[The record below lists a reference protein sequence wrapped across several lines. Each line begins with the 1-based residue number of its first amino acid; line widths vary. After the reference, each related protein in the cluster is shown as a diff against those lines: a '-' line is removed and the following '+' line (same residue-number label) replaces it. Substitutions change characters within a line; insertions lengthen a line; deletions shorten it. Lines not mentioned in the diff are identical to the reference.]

1 MTLHLPKQ
9 AKWLITVVILT
20 AVYFLTARYS
30 LLLAFETT
38 NASPV
43 WPPSGIAFAAV
54 FLLGYR
60 IWPGI
65 ALGALIANVVV
76 FMGNQV
82 ADPSTIALVSTTI
95 AAGNTLEAL
104 VGVFFLRRLVD
115 DRSPFDQPHDVFKF
129 VLVALLTCVI
139 GAAMGSASLLLG
151 KIAPPSALG
160 TISLTWW
167 LGDAAGILIV
177 APVLIAWARQPSLR
191 WRPRIALEV
200 GAFAAILFGLGALV
214 FGASRPPHEADRLL
228 AYPFIPC
235 LAWAAFR
242 YGPRGVATAS
252 LVVTAMAVWGTTH
265 GLGPFAKGSLNDSL
279 IALEAFVG
287 LCAVTGLALAAD
299 LIERQRFQRLSAFGR
314 DIAAPWFV
322 LIACLGVTVLSWHLI
337 ASNTERRAADRFN
350 YLADIIKSRV
360 GERMLTYEQILRGG
374 AGLFAASTSVERREW
389 HEYVEQLKIEKNYPG
404 LQGISFA
411 QRINA
416 ADKDAHIRQVRAEGF
431 PDYDILPVGERDEY
445 SAIVYMEPFNDRNQ
459 RAFGYDMLTEPVRRA
474 AMTHA
479 RDSGETTISH
489 KVTLRQE
496 TDRDVQ
502 AGFLMYVP
510 IYRNGASIGTAEERR
525 AALVGYVAS
534 AFRMNNLMQGIL
546 GKEFVNVALQIFDS
560 AKTVNDSLMYSSET
574 APRDAAKT
582 GHTSFSAESALN
594 IGNQLWTLRFTS
606 LPAFQQTIDRQKAQ
620 FVLIAGICFSLLF
633 FTLVRSLSVTRERAL
648 ALANDMTAAMRE
660 SETKFE
666 SLAQSAT
673 EAIVIADTEGN
684 VVFWNEGAQN
694 IFGYNEAEIVGQPLE
709 RLMPD
714 RYRGSHRRG
723 LERMRSTGEAH
734 VIGQTVKLAGLTK
747 SDQEFPLELSLASW
761 ETKAGRFYSGI
772 IRDITEQTQAEDA
785 LRRSEERFRLM
796 VDSVVDYAI
805 FMLDPEGKVAT
816 WNIGAERMLGYS
828 AEEII
833 GQDCSRFHTPEDI
846 ERNHPQRVLQITSAE
861 GWWEDEGWRV
871 RKDGTTFWMNV
882 VITALHDESGAL
894 RGFSQLARDLSE
906 RRRQQLELRTRQAE
920 LEAVND
926 ASPLGI
932 FRTDAQGR
940 CLYVNR
946 TYEKISGLTLTDAMG
961 NGWGD
966 AMHPD
971 DRERVISE
979 WRSAMEHQATYDSVH
994 RFLHGDG
1001 QVVWVSVKATP
1012 ILVEDTVTGYVG
1024 TADDITA
1031 RRESEEAR
1039 RMLAAI
1045 LEATSDFVAT
1055 TDSTGQV
1062 RYINPAGRRLSG
1074 IALDADV
1081 TKKTIG
1087 DFYPGWVVKTIV
1099 EQAAPAAMKNG
1110 VWVGDTAVWDK
1121 DHREVPIQHMV
1132 IAQKTAEGH
1141 VEFFASIMRDASAA
1155 KEAERRLRTLAEF
1168 DTLTGLANRHQ
1179 FNEKLAKAIA
1189 KSEQY
1194 ASTMAIM
1201 FLDIDNFKSI
1211 NDTYGHQA
1219 GDEVLKEFARRL
1231 KEVVRASD
1239 TVARLAGDE
1248 FVIILEGLNS
1258 PDNAQQIAA
1267 NIVQSMFPAFNV
1279 MNVALKVST
1288 SVGVAVR
1295 RSEEIDAECLMRRAD
1310 EALYVAKTDGRNTFK
1325 VVA

>member
-1 MTLHLPKQ
+1 MTPHLPKP
-9 AKWLITVVILT
+9 AKWLFTVVALAAI
-20 AVYFLTARYS
+20 YFVAARYS

-60 IWPGI
+60 VWPGI

-82 ADPSTIALVSTTI
+82 ADPSTIAFTSTTI

-104 VGVFFLRRLVD
+104 VGAFFLRRLVG
-115 DRSPFDQPHDVFKF
+115 DRSPFDQPRDVFKF
-129 VLVALLTCVI
+129 VLIALLTCVI
-139 GAAMGSASLLLG
+139 GAAIGAATLLLG
-151 KIAPPSALG
+151 KIAPPSSLG

-177 APVLIAWARQPSLR
+177 APVLIAWVKQPSLR
-191 WRPRIALEV
+191 WRPRMALEI
-200 GAFAAILFGLGALV
+200 GSFAAFLVALGVLV
-214 FGASRPPHEADRLL
+214 FGERDLLHGAGRLL

-252 LVVTAMAVWGTTH
+252 LVVTGMAIWGTIH

-279 IALEAFVG
+279 IALDAFVG
-287 LCAVTGLALAAD
+287 LCTVTGLALAAD

-314 DIAAPWFV
+314 DIAAPWLV
-322 LIACLGVTVLSWHLI
+322 LLASLAVTVVSWHLI
-337 ASNTERRAADRFN
+337 ASNSERRASDRFD
-350 YLADIIKSRV
+350 YLADIIKTRI
-360 GERMLTYEQILRGG
+360 GERLLAYEQILRSA
-374 AGLFAASTSVERREW
+374 AGLFAASIIVDRREW
-389 HEYVEQLKIEKNYPG
+389 QVYVEQLKIEKNYPG
-404 LQGISFA
+404 LQGIAFV
-411 QRINA
+411 QRIHA
-416 ADKDAHIRQVRAEGF
+416 ADKDAHIRKVHMEGF
-431 PDYDILPVGERDEY
+431 PQYDIRPAGERDEY
-445 SAIVYMEPFNDRNQ
+445 TPIVYIEPFNERNQ
-459 RAFGYDMLTEPVRRA
+459 RAFGYDMFTEPVRRA

-489 KVTLRQE
+489 KLKLQQE
-496 TDRDVQ
+496 TDHDVQ

-510 IYRNGASIGTAEERR
+510 MYRNGSIGTVEERR
-525 AALVGYVAS
+525 AALVGYVTS
-534 AFRMNNLMQGIL
+534 AFRMNNLMEGIL
-546 GKEFVNVALQIFDS
+546 GKDFANVALEIFDN
-560 AKTVNDSLMYSSET
+560 AKTANDSLMYSS
-574 APRDAAKT
+574 APSNALDN
-582 GHTSFSAESALN
+582 SFSAERTLN
-594 IGNQLWTLRFTS
+594 IGNHFWTLRFTS

-633 FTLVRSLSVTRERAL
+633 FALVRSLSVTGERARAL
-648 ALANDMTAAMRE
+648 AKDMTAAMRE
-660 SETKFE
+660 SETKFQ

-673 EAIVIADTEGN
+673 EAIIIANTRGN
-684 VVFWNEGAQN
+684 VGFWNEGAHN
-694 IFGYNEAEIVGQPLE
+694 IFGYKEAEIIGQPLE
-709 RLMPD
+709 RLMPE
-714 RYRGSHRRG
+714 RYRELHRRG

-747 SDQEFPLELSLASW
+747 DGREFPLELSLASW

-772 IRDITEQTQAEDA
+772 IRDITEQTHAEDA

-805 FMLDPEGKVAT
+805 FMLDLEGNVAT

-828 AEEII
+828 AYEII
-833 GQDCSRFHTPEDI
+833 GQNCSRFHTREDV
-846 ERNHPQRVLQITSAE
+846 ERGHPQRVLQIAAAE
-861 GWWEDEGWRV
+861 SWWEDEGWRM

-882 VITALHDESGAL
+882 VTTALHDESGAL

-906 RRRQQLELRTRQAE
+906 RQRQQLELRTRQAE

-926 ASPLGI
+926 ASPLGM
-932 FRTDAQGR
+932 FRTDEQGR

-946 TYEKISGLTLTDAMG
+946 TYENISGLILTDAMG
-961 NGWGD
+961 YGWSD
-966 AMHPD
+966 AVHPD
-971 DRERVISE
+971 DRERVVSE
-979 WRSAMEHQATYDSVH
+979 WRSATEHHATYGSVH
-994 RFLHGDG
+994 RLLRADG

-1012 ILVEDTVTGYVG
+1012 ILVEDVVTGYVG
-1024 TADDITA
+1024 TADDITV
-1031 RRESEEAR
+1031 RRASEEAR

-1055 TDSTGQV
+1055 TDSTGRV
-1062 RYINPAGRRLSG
+1062 LYINPAGRRLSG

-1081 TKKTIG
+1081 TRNTIG
-1087 DFYPGWVVKTIV
+1087 DFYPGWVIKMIV
-1099 EQAAPAAMKNG
+1099 EQAAPIATRDG
-1110 VWVGDTAVWDK
+1110 VWVGETAVWDK

-1179 FNEKLAKAIA
+1179 FNEKLAQAIA

-1194 ASTMAIM
+1194 ASPMAIM
-1201 FLDIDNFKSI
+1201 FLDIDYFKSI

-1231 KEVVRASD
+1231 KETVRASD

-1248 FVIILEGLNS
+1248 FVIILEGLTSSN
-1258 PDNAQQIAA
+1258 NAQQIAA
-1267 NIVQSMFPAFNV
+1267 NVVQSMLPAFNI

-1288 SVGVAVR
+1288 SIGVAVR
-1295 RSEEIDAECLMRRAD
+1295 RPGEINAEPLMHRAD
-1310 EALYVAKTDGRNTFK
+1310 KALYVAKTEGRNTFK